1 MEGSERQRQTRQKVR
16 ERYMGKYRT
25 CCRCAFSKRDEKGDY
40 VCGNPE
46 SDNYSDWIFANDS
59 CEDFEEDCGNETD

>member
-1 MEGSERQRQTRQKVR
+1 
-16 ERYMGKYRT
+16 MGKYRT
-25 CCRCAFSKRDEKGDY
+25 CCRCRFSKRDEKGDY
-40 VCGNPE
+40 VCDNPE